1 MVCRWYGVPF
11 DVAERLPLWRIREAV
26 HYGTRILAIENEQM
40 LRVNRITAGRM
51 YDDDIVRTD
60 AQAML
65 DAIRGTPAPAPDHEA
80 NWSRFRERMK
90 RGA

>member
-1 MVCRWYGVPF
+1 M
-11 DVAERLPLWRIREAV
+11 AERLPLWRIREAV
-26 HYGTRILAIENEQM
+26 HYGTRILAIESEQM

-51 YDDDIVRTD
+51 YDDDIVRSD

-65 DAIRGTPAPAPDHEA
+65 DAIRGTPQRPADYA
-80 NWSRFRERMK
+80 DNWDRFRSRMK